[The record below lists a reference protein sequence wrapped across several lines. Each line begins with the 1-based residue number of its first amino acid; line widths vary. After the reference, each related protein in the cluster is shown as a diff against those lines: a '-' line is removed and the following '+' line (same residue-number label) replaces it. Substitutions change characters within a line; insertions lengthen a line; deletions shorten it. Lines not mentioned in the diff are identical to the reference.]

1 MRRVKEILALL
12 VVAFAPAAC
21 MYNHRERMYI
31 CTVDS
36 RQMCIK
42 LGCSDVKQAVKDH
55 PEKRRKY
62 VCPASSHVNDDVPKT
77 TNKRTKKKQVR
88 KK

>member
-1 MRRVKEILALL
+1 
-12 VVAFAPAAC
+12 
-21 MYNHRERMYI
+21 
-31 CTVDS
+31 
-36 RQMCIK
+36 MCIK

-77 TNKRTKKKQVR
+77 TNKQTKKKQVR